1 MSRPKFSSNTF
12 IINADDFGMS
22 EETNLGIIT
31 AFQKGVLS
39 STCILAN
46 MPGFDHAIKN
56 REDIK
61 GLGTGGHLSLN
72 MGKPVLPSSQVPL
85 LVDEK
90 GYFESSYIK
99 HVLKKKS
106 KEYLSQIQHE
116 LSAQIEKLLDNG
128 FKLDHI
134 NSQSH
139 IHMIP
144 EYYTI
149 FNVLCEKY
157 KIPHLRITYEPFFED
172 KSNWGINRV
181 KILLINTILR
191 KKLFHKDHFSIKF
204 KGLLYSDQMSTSV
217 LRKHL
222 LLKKP
227 YPIELTVHPGYCL
240 KSNLEAFQPWVRD
253 FLIRPSREKELNA
266 LLDPSLKA
274 LVLEQNIKVCS
285 FSDVYLKN

>member
-1 MSRPKFSSNTF
+1 MSRSKFSSNTF

-31 AFQKGVLS
+31 AFQKGILS

-46 MPGFDHAIKN
+46 MPGFNHAIKN
-56 REDIK
+56 REEIK

-72 MGKPVLPSSQVPL
+72 MGKPVLSSSQVPL

-99 HVLKKKS
+99 HILKKKS
-106 KEYLSQIQHE
+106 KEYLSQLQHE

-139 IHMIP
+139 MHMIP
-144 EYYTI
+144 EYYAL
-149 FNVLCEKY
+149 FNGLCEKY
-157 KIPHLRITYEPFFED
+157 NIPHLRITYEPFFED
-172 KSNWGINRV
+172 KSNWSINRI
-181 KILLINTILR
+181 KILLINTILH
-191 KKLFHKDHFSIKF
+191 KKLFHKDHSSIKF
-204 KGLLYSDQMSTSV
+204 KGLLYSNQMFLSV
-217 LRKHL
+217 LQKYL
-222 LLKKP
+222 QLNKP

-240 KSNLEAFQPWVRD
+240 KSNLDDFQPWVRD
-253 FLIRPSREKELNA
+253 FLMSPSREKELEA
-266 LLDPSLKA
+266 LLAPSLK
-274 LVLEQNIKVCS
+274 EWISKQNINLCT
-285 FSDVYLKN
+285 FSEIYLN